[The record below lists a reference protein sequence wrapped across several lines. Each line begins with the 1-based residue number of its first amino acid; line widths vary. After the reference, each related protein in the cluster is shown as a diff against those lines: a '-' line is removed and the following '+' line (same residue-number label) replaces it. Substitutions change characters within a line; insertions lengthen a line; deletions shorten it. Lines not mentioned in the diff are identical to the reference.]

1 MLVEKDRFVEAV
13 TEAINRANDR
23 NFKESVEIAVN
34 LRNLD
39 LKNPENRIDTVVALP
54 HGLGKLRNVALFASG
69 DTALKAQDSEV
80 LVISPDEIDDLAG
93 DKKKMKSIA
102 KQHDF
107 FIAEAPLMPQI
118 GKKLGPVLA
127 PRGKIPQPIQP
138 LSDPNPVIEN
148 LRKSIKIRTK
158 DRLTFHSPLGVKD
171 MDPENIAEN
180 AMEVVKVVEEKYDNA
195 AQFLKSV
202 YVKTTMGPA
211 IKVV

>member
-39 LKNPENRIDTVVALP
+39 LKNPENRIDTIVTLP
-54 HGLGKLRNVALFASG
+54 HGLGKSRNVALFASG
-69 DTALKAQDSEV
+69 DTALKAQESEV

-138 LSDPNPVIEN
+138 LSDPNPMIEN

-180 AMEVVKVVEEKYDNA
+180 AMEVVKVVEDKYDNA

-211 IKVV
+211 VKVV

>member
-1 MLVEKDRFVEAV
+1 MLVEKGRFVEAV
-13 TEAINRANDR
+13 TEAINGARDR
-23 NFKESVEIAVN
+23 NFTESVEIAVN

-39 LKNPENRIDTVVALP
+39 LKKPENRIDSIVTLP
-54 HGLGKLRNVALFASG
+54 HGLGRPRNVAVFAGG
-69 DTALKAQDSEV
+69 DTALKAQESGV
-80 LVISPDEIDDLAG
+80 LIISPDEIGDLAG
-93 DKKKMKSIA
+93 DKKKMKAIA
-102 KQHDF
+102 KDHHF

-138 LSDPNPVIEN
+138 LSDPNPVIEK

-158 DRLTFHSPLGVKD
+158 DRSTFHSPIGIKT
-171 MDPENIAEN
+171 MDPDSIAEN
-180 AMEVVKVVEEKYDNA
+180 AMEVVRIVEDKYDNA
-195 AQFLKSV
+195 AQHLRSV

>member
-13 TEAINRANDR
+13 TEAINGAKSR

-39 LKNPENRIDTVVALP
+39 LKKPENRIDTTIALP
-54 HGLGKLRNVALFASG
+54 HGLGKPKNVALFAG
-69 DTALKAQDSEV
+69 RETAFKAQESEV
-80 LVISPDEIDDLAG
+80 LIISPDEIDDLAG
-93 DKKKMKSIA
+93 DKRKMKTIA
-102 KQHDF
+102 KNHHF

-138 LSDPNPVIEN
+138 LSDPNPAIEK
-148 LRKSIKIRTK
+148 LRRSIKIRTK
-158 DRLTFHSPLGVKD
+158 DRSTFHSPVGVKD
-171 MDPENIAEN
+171 MDPESLAEN
-180 AMEVVKVVEEKYDNA
+180 AMEILKVVEDKYDNA
-195 AQFLKSV
+195 AQFLRSV

-211 IKVV
+211 VKVV